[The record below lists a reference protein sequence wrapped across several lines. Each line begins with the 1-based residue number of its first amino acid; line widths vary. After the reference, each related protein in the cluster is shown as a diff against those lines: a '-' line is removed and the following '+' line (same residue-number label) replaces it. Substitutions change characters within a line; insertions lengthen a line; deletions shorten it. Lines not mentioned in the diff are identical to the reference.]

1 LRHPLRGVWGE
12 VLAGSGPSDYLYCMP
27 VIRVLI
33 VADDPLARAGLAML
47 LSDQPDCEVVG
58 QVAAESASKDILDT
72 FPADVILWDL
82 GWDSALELGRLPAP
96 PADGLPVVTLLSDP
110 VHALEVWA
118 AGAQGILPRDATS
131 NSLRSALIAAA
142 QGLVVIDPQT
152 AASLLPSA
160 EHTPAQ
166 PLGELTPREVEVLQ
180 LLSEGL
186 PNKAIASQLSISEH
200 TVKFHVN
207 AIMGKLGAQSRTDAV
222 MRATRSGLIIL

>member
-1 LRHPLRGVWGE
+1 MPL
-12 VLAGSGPSDYLYCMP
+12 
-27 VIRVLI
+27 IRVLI

-58 QVAAESASKDILDT
+58 QVAAESASKDIFDT
-72 FPADVILWDL
+72 FPADVALWDL
-82 GWDSALELGRLPAP
+82 GWNSAPALDRLSELPAESP
-96 PADGLPVVTLLSDP
+96 PVVALLSDA
-110 VHALEVWA
+110 VHAVEVWA
-118 AGAQGILPRDATS
+118 AGARGILPRDIS
-131 NSLRSALIAAA
+131 GNSLRSALMAAA

-152 AASLLPSA
+152 AVSLLPSA
-160 EHTPAQ
+160 EHSLAQ

-186 PNKAIASQLSISEH
+186 PNKAIASQLGISEH

-222 MRATRSGLIIL
+222 IRATRSGLIIL